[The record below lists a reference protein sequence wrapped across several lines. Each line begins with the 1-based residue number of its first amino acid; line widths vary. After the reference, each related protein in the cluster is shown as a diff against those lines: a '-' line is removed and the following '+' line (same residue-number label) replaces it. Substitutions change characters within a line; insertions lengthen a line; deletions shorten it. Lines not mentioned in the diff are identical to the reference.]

1 MQHIGSGQSE
11 GSEPCDRPPP
21 DPCGEVL
28 LDGVGFGGEGLVH
41 DEESQE
47 FFMPEGEI
55 ALSRDFVHLER
66 LMSEERMKAWE
77 SEIA

>member
-1 MQHIGSGQSE
+1 ME
-11 GSEPCDRPPP
+11 
-21 DPCGEVL
+21 
-28 LDGVGFGGEGLVH
+28 VGFGGEGLVH

-47 FFMPEGEI
+47 FFTPEGELS
-55 ALSRDFVHLER
+55 LSRDFVHLER

>member
-1 MQHIGSGQSE
+1 M
-11 GSEPCDRPPP
+11 
-21 DPCGEVL
+21 
-28 LDGVGFGGEGLVH
+28 VH

-47 FFMPEGEI
+47 FFSPEGDL

-66 LMSEERMKAWE
+66 LMGEERMKAWE